1 MYAMENLV
9 QQERR
14 DSSLSMDIESYQEI
28 TIPDAQFTSNT
39 IPDEDIINS
48 DSEFPAPPAPAELEK
63 LSMEAED
70 LFIPHEDPMITIPR
84 TLRRAN
90 SLRQKV
96 AARRIQRTWKHF
108 YQEVHLLNS
117 IFSFFTS
124 FISSWKRKSQKILL
138 IPLYHQ
144 CREHLQQHLICHPS
158 SHRRI

>member
-70 LFIPHEDPMITIPR
+70 LFIPHEVPLITTPR
-84 TLRRAN
+84 TLKSGSMKN
-90 SLRQKV
+90 LKNMETFLSGG
-96 AARRIQRTWKHF
+96 T
-108 YQEVHLLNS
+108 
-117 IFSFFTS
+117 FT
-124 FISSWKRKSQKILL
+124 
-138 IPLYHQ
+138 
-144 CREHLQQHLICHPS
+144 
-158 SHRRI
+158 

>member
-1 MYAMENLV
+1 MENLV

-14 DSSLSMDIESYQEI
+14 DSSMDIESYQEI

-84 TLRRAN
+84 TLKQIAFAKKWQQEEFKEHGNIFIRRYIHLIVFSA
-90 SLRQKV
+90 SLPLSFLAGREKV
-96 AARRIQRTWKHF
+96 RRFSLFHSTTNAENIC
-108 YQEVHLLNS
+108 NS
-117 IFSFFTS
+117 I
-124 FISSWKRKSQKILL
+124 
-138 IPLYHQ
+138 
-144 CREHLQQHLICHPS
+144 
-158 SHRRI
+158 